1 MKYDIKKL
9 YEAASLDEAISLL
22 DEHPEAKIIAG
33 GSDILISIRGGE
45 LAGCTLVSIYGLDD
59 LRGVT
64 VDEDGTI
71 RIGSLTSFTQI
82 ARNEIIRE
90 YLPYL
95 GEAAATV
102 GGPQVRNIG
111 TIGGNTC
118 NGVTSADTA
127 STLLALDA
135 IIEVKGKD
143 GYRRIPM
150 KDWYIKSKVVDLKPT
165 EVQTAILIPK
175 ESYQGYFGNYY
186 KYSARHAM
194 DIATCGCSVNV
205 RLSDAKKTIEDVRI
219 AYGVAGPVPLRA
231 KTAEAAVKGREV
243 NLETL
248 ELFSEKVKED
258 INPRT
263 SWRASKEFRTHLMTE
278 LARRCLTESISRS
291 GGIFQ

>member
-9 YEAASLDEAISLL
+9 YEAKSLDEAISLL

-33 GSDILISIRGGE
+33 GSDILISVRSGD

-59 LRGVT
+59 LRGIT
-64 VDEDGTI
+64 LEDDGTI
-71 RIGSLTSFTQI
+71 RIGSLTSFAKI
-82 ARNEIIRE
+82 ASDEIINK
-90 YLPYL
+90 YVPFL
-95 GEAAATV
+95 GEAAGSV

-135 IIEVKGKD
+135 NIEVKGKD
-143 GYRRIPM
+143 GYRYIPI
-150 KDWYIKSKVVDLKPT
+150 KDWYIKSKQVNLKPT
-165 EVQTAILIPK
+165 EVQTAILLPK
-175 ESYQGYFGNYY
+175 ETYQGYFGNYY
-186 KYSARHAM
+186 KYSIRNAM

-205 RLSDAKKTIEDVRI
+205 KLADDKKSITDVRI
-219 AYGVAGPVPLRA
+219 AYGVAGPIPLRA
-231 KTAEAAVKGREV
+231 TTAEDAVKGRTID
-243 NLETL
+243 LETL
-248 ELFSEKVKED
+248 ELFSEKIKED

-263 SWRASKEFRTHLMTE
+263 SWRASKEFRTHLMSE
-278 LARRCLTESISRS
+278 LARRCLTESLRRS

>member
-9 YEAASLDEAISLL
+9 YEAGSLDEAISLL

-33 GSDILISIRGGE
+33 GSDILISVRGGD

-64 VDEDGTI
+64 LEDDGTI
-71 RIGSLTSFTQI
+71 RIGSLTSFTNI
-82 ARNEIIRE
+82 ARDKIINK
-90 YLPYL
+90 YIPFL
-95 GEAAATV
+95 GEAAESV

-111 TIGGNTC
+111 TIGGNIC

-143 GYRRIPM
+143 GYRQVPIR
-150 KDWYIKSKVVDLKPT
+150 DWYIKSKVVDLKPT
-165 EVQTAILIPK
+165 EVQTAILVAK
-175 ESYQGYFGNYY
+175 ESYKGYFGNYY
-186 KYSARHAM
+186 KYSMRNAM

-205 RLSDAKKTIEDVRI
+205 KLSDDKKSIADVRI
-219 AYGVAGPVPLRA
+219 SYGVAGPIPLRA
-231 KTAEAAVKGREV
+231 TTAEDAVRGRTV
-243 NLETL
+243 DLETL
-248 ELFSEKVKED
+248 ELFSEKVKDD

-278 LARRCLTESISRS
+278 LAHRCLTESLRRS